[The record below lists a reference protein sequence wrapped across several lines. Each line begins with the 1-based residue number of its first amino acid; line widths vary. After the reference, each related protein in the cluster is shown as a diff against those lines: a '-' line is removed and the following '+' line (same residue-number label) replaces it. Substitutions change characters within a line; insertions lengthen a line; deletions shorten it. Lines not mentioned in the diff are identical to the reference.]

1 MLFSCKPSRPSFT
14 LADHCRAH
22 IVSSFPVIPRF
33 RSPDRRHQDEKSER
47 CLRTISFPCH
57 WRTARQPSTISGDIP
72 RMLVLPRHTAAT
84 APSAAPFHPSSPGGF
99 PGTIAPEATRDATS
113 EPHSRWK
120 ASIAVRHASHPAV
133 PGTRA
138 GFANF
143 ARTHSRI
150 PLAVAAPS
158 NGLASCPCWSQ
169 RRAGRVVTPNRNFR
183 SAADSLSSLSRSRN
197 ARSTVFP
204 PTPSTP
210 SSCSAAHLKLEPVWR
225 HLPHHGVVNITRT
238 CPCASTAAS
247 NEVAS
252 TIPTASASAA
262 GAANSTPAS
271 AKRRRPPPLFCI
283 PVDLSRFWRII
294 LLRSGDRGSVGWV
307 WPPNSSA

>member
-120 ASIAVRHASHPAV
+120 ASIAVRHASHPAC
-133 PGTRA
+133 TIQLHRA
-138 GFANF
+138 RDESRFCELCADPLEDSVGCRGAVERLGIVSLLEPEEGRESGDTEPQLQERCRFVILLVKIEERKEHCLPAN
-143 ARTHSRI
+143 
-150 PLAVAAPS
+150 PLHALKLLGSPLEVGACLAALAAPRRS
-158 NGLASCPCWSQ
+158 EHHQDVSVRLHRCFQ
-169 RRAGRVVTPNRNFR
+169 RGRINHPDSFR
-183 SAADSLSSLSRSRN
+183 I
-197 ARSTVFP
+197 
-204 PTPSTP
+204 
-210 SSCSAAHLKLEPVWR
+210 C
-225 HLPHHGVVNITRT
+225 G
-238 CPCASTAAS
+238 
-247 NEVAS
+247 
-252 TIPTASASAA
+252 
-262 GAANSTPAS
+262 
-271 AKRRRPPPLFCI
+271 RRC
-283 PVDLSRFWRII
+283 
-294 LLRSGDRGSVGWV
+294 
-307 WPPNSSA
+307 